1 MYIYIYRHT
10 HIYIYTHNSH
20 AYVYIYIYTH
30 IHTSISIDTYNS
42 PVAHIFSALADEE
55 KLAESC
61 FEAVSARLPSLG
73 FRATKCWLS
82 SVQDRGSEMVGMVI
96 WPIIWIWPM
105 QSFFFRE
112 MVLPG
117 YCIIECLL
125 YTSGY
130 FLLRFAISLEWWCLG
145 NSPILRALWSSWWT
159 MIHFARLFLS
169 ASCIYLKN
177 S

>member
-1 MYIYIYRHT
+1 MRMYIYIHAHT
-10 HIYIYTHNSH
+10 HIHIYR
-20 AYVYIYIYTH
+20 H
-30 IHTSISIDTYNS
+30 IQFPSGSYFFSIGRRRKTRWELFWGRVGTAAILGFPGHKMLAFERAGQGFRDGWNGDL
-42 PVAHIFSALADEE
+42 AHHMDLADA
-55 KLAESC
+55 K
-61 FEAVSARLPSLG
+61 
-73 FRATKCWLS
+73 
-82 SVQDRGSEMVGMVI
+82 
-96 WPIIWIWPM
+96 
-105 QSFFFRE
+105 FFFRE